1 MRELLLT
8 LISFIALSAC
18 TPSEFTL
25 EKLQGA
31 WWSDADN
38 PTADFFIDGNQ
49 VWLDFDSEFH
59 PCRIEGDILIF
70 DLGEELGL
78 VKNRIISIDGD
89 RLILEDNINKKN
101 RLLFRQ

>member
-1 MRELLLT
+1 MDQ
-8 LISFIALSAC
+8 
-18 TPSEFTL
+18 
-25 EKLQGA
+25 LQGA

-49 VWLDFDSEFH
+49 VWLDYDSEFH
-59 PCRIEGDILIF
+59 PCSIEGNILIF

-78 VKNRIISIDGD
+78 VKNRIIIIDGD
-89 RLILEDNINKKN
+89 RLILEDNINKKK